1 MALQWYYKVMG
12 QQAGP
17 VSSSELRELAASGF
31 LTPDIEVRKG
41 TEGDWTAAGRVKG
54 LFEGPSRMLEDEE
67 IDGPVG
73 RAPSAPKPA
82 RASDRKGS
90 VDEPPPSQPS
100 PSEGPPSEPESAE
113 VDWYCRAMGREIG
126 PLSLPAIKELAAAG
140 FVPPE
145 VLVRKG
151 PDGDWV
157 PASEVAGLLDDEPP
171 TAPAEEDVER
181 SPPPARKPPARKP
194 PVRKP
199 RARKAPARDASAPS
213 ASPSP
218 GIEIPD
224 DDGLFA
230 LVKDRIDEP
239 PSPTPQAAEV
249 SWYYQAM
256 GEELGPVS
264 WAELKELAETGFVTP
279 DVLVRQGDDGRWV
292 PASQVKGLFDGGSQP
307 AEAEKPR
314 AVSEPEDMGLA
325 PLAEAP
331 PRRPGAEAS
340 RKPTP
345 QRPAAET
352 RWYYEVEGQAQGPL
366 TTAELKERAKSGQL
380 APGHLVRQGEEGN
393 WVPAVRVK
401 GLFPKA
407 APSPPSPRAPAKRSR
422 PAAESGAAL
431 ARQCPRCGRQY
442 KVWGDMATKAMK
454 CTCGELLRPPGQ
466 AAAAPAQ
473 PAAPSSGS
481 LFDAAFDELG
491 PAAAPPADPAVGSLG
506 SLLDEALEEPFPGAD
521 TPGALPPR
529 SAPPRARPAAAPR
542 RSASPFGGEP
552 SRSRRGR
559 TPGMVSRVII
569 GGFMTF
575 SGAVGAMVVLGILVL
590 VAMGLLFGGSQ
601 VADALGQASREG
613 GAFFWLQTLVQ
624 LGVLV
629 MAGFAAFFYLSG
641 GIGIL
646 RGEADGAEKGVAAST
661 MSLAIVGISS
671 LWAIISVIVTA
682 NKAEAPSAMV
692 AGAITAVLFFAVLQ
706 SVFPAALLFWC
717 SKYGPRLPN

>member
-12 QQAGP
+12 QEAGP

-41 TEGDWTAAGRVKG
+41 AEGDWTEAGRVKG

-67 IDGPVG
+67 IGDPVG

-82 RASDRKGS
+82 RASDRKGP
-90 VDEPPPSQPS
+90 VDEPVAEPRPSQPS
-100 PSEGPPSEPESAE
+100 RSDEPPSEPQAAE

-171 TAPAEEDVER
+171 TAPAAEDMER
-181 SPPPARKPPARKP
+181 SPPPARRPSAPKPSPPKAPARKAP
-194 PVRKP
+194 
-199 RARKAPARDASAPS
+199 ARKAPARKTPARDASAPS
-213 ASPSP
+213 SPPSP

-279 DVLVRQGDDGRWV
+279 EVLVRQGDDGRWL

-307 AEAEKPR
+307 AEAEKPQ
-314 AVSEPEDMGLA
+314 AVEPEDMGLA
-325 PLAEAP
+325 PLAEDP
-331 PRRPGAEAS
+331 PRRPGAEAP
-340 RKPTP
+340 RKATP

-380 APGHLVRQGEEGN
+380 APGHLVRKGEEGN
-393 WVPAVRVK
+393 WVPAARVK

-422 PAAESGAAL
+422 PTAETRT
-431 ARQCPRCGRQY
+431 ARTLQCPRCGRQY
-442 KVWGDMATKAMK
+442 KVWGDMATRAMQ

-466 AAAAPAQ
+466 AA
-473 PAAPSSGS
+473 PSSGG
-481 LFDAAFDELG
+481 LFDDAFDEPR
-491 PAAAPPADPAVGSLG
+491 PAAAPSADPAVGSLG
-506 SLLDEALEEPFPGAD
+506 GLLDEALEEPFSGTD

-529 SAPPRARPAAAPR
+529 AAPR
-542 RSASPFGGEP
+542 RSARPFGGEP
-552 SRSRRGR
+552 PRSHRGR
-559 TPGMVSRVII
+559 TPGMVSRVIV

-575 SGAVGAMVVLGILVL
+575 SGAVGAMVVLGIVVL